1 VRAYPTPFNKTL
13 RTASVLIQDVP
24 IITNFVL
31 SNNSVATT
39 RGAATNAL
47 SSAIVP
53 TFNATQSTAAITI
66 FIAPVVAL
74 L

>member
-1 VRAYPTPFNKTL
+1 M
-13 RTASVLIQDVP
+13 IQTVA

-31 SNNSVATT
+31 SNNSVATS

-47 SSAIVP
+47 SSAIEP
-53 TFNATQSTAAITI
+53 TFNTTQNTAAITI
-66 FIAPVVAL
+66 HIAPVVAL